1 MVGSSAL
8 DMVGRQE
15 ERRYV
20 QWQPNHSRPLPSG
33 GGLSGWLPP
42 SSCTRS
48 TGASFS
54 FPIAARQFVVVGLL
68 IVAVA
73 AIVTGG
79 LALFRFRDRSV
90 LLVTALV
97 LMMLAASLFALG
109 ELLLPH

>member
-1 MVGSSAL
+1 MAAK
-8 DMVGRQE
+8 
-15 ERRYV
+15 
-20 QWQPNHSRPLPSG
+20 PLPS
-33 GGLSGWLPP
+33 SSVGWWALWLAAAVVLYPLYW
-42 SSCTRS
+42 S
-48 TGASFS
+48 TFLL

-97 LMMLAASLFALG
+97 LMMLAASLFAVG
-109 ELLLPH
+109 ELLLAH

>member
-1 MVGSSAL
+1 MAVK
-8 DMVGRQE
+8 
-15 ERRYV
+15 
-20 QWQPNHSRPLPSG
+20 PLPST
-33 GGLSGWLPP
+33 SVGWWALWLAAAVVLYPFYW
-42 SSCTRS
+42 SI
-48 TGASFS
+48 FLL

-90 LLVTALV
+90 ILVTAMV
-97 LMMLAASLFALG
+97 LMMLAASLFAVG